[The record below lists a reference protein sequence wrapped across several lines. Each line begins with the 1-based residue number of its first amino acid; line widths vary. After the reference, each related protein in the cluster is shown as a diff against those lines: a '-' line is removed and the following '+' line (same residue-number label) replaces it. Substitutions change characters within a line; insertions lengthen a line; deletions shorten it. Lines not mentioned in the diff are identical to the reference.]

1 MLTLDGIH
9 DEDVREIY
17 AYGDNEIEGDVL
29 IDARENAKITLIDLA
44 GDTYST
50 GGIDGDSNIFVTY
63 DDELEILGGEND
75 DDVDV
80 ILDSDI
86 EDGEFQFDGGG
97 DDEDTLNI
105 NLNGDEIDTRDYG
118 RSIDHVEYID
128 IDAPD
133 GDGEAHLEF
142 LGNGGDQSDIR
153 QVDISDVKDDSSI
166 TLDGDLSDQA
176 LAGTPTVMN
185 WGDDQASNFIVAASA
200 GTVNAY
206 IDGFVADHDVEIM
219 MTNEDDT
226 VSLVI
231 GESDLTFTAGAG
243 TTLTLAGAEVGAGAA
258 NISAVDING
267 NADIGEGSQEVT
279 VSLGGGDDIVDLVLG
294 SEQTEHVTL
303 KFSRAGNDDHETIDV
318 NTLED
323 LGAIAGGAGT
333 ASTNASGL
341 RLDFADDVTGIIS
354 AGTATAAAMDVAGAS
369 QGNVLVFDNAA
380 QRGFVYDHDGDG
392 ELSDGD
398 TLVDLTDAASDVA
411 VTGGDIQVTSN
422 GGDIWTFDLS
432 GGDLIDIA

>member
-1 MLTLDGIH
+1 MFSGSYYDFAEGLIETEGVTRIGLDAGNYGYVLTLDGIH

-17 AYGDNEIEGDVL
+17 AYGANEIEGDVL

-185 WGDDQASNFIVAASA
+185 WGNDQASNFIVAASA

-231 GESDLTFTAGAG
+231 GESDLTFTAGG
-243 TTLTLAGAEVGAGAA
+243 NDQPCWCRLARAP
-258 NISAVDING
+258 ISAVNQG
-267 NADIGEGSQEVT
+267 TDIGEGSQEVT

-294 SEQTEHVTL
+294 SEQTEDVTL

-323 LGAIAGGAGT
+323 LGAIEQAGT

-369 QGNVLVFDNAA
+369 QGNAPVFDNAA
-380 QRGFVYDHDGDG
+380 QRGTTTTV
-392 ELSDGD
+392 
-398 TLVDLTDAASDVA
+398 TASSTA
-411 VTGGDIQVTSN
+411 TRWWI
-422 GGDIWTFDLS
+422 
-432 GGDLIDIA
+432 

>member
-1 MLTLDGIH
+1 MCVP
-9 DEDVREIY
+9 DEC
-17 AYGDNEIEGDVL
+17 
-29 IDARENAKITLIDLA
+29 ARGVIQRNPA
-44 GDTYST
+44 T

-105 NLNGDEIDTRDYG
+105 NLNGDEIDTRGYG

-142 LGNGGDQSDIR
+142 LGNGGDQSDTR

-176 LAGTPTVMN
+176 LAGTPTVVN
-185 WGDDQASNFIVAASA
+185 WGDDQASNFIDAAGA
-200 GTVNAY
+200 GSVDAY

-243 TTLTLAGAEVGAGAA
+243 TTLTLAGAEVGAGAGNNSASFPSASA
-258 NISAVDING
+258 NSSLAQPLAPTKPKASSRLAVSTAISCNG
-267 NADIGEGSQEVT
+267 APRCQ
-279 VSLGGGDDIVDLVLG
+279 
-294 SEQTEHVTL
+294 
-303 KFSRAGNDDHETIDV
+303 
-318 NTLED
+318 
-323 LGAIAGGAGT
+323 
-333 ASTNASGL
+333 
-341 RLDFADDVTGIIS
+341 
-354 AGTATAAAMDVAGAS
+354 M
-369 QGNVLVFDNAA
+369 
-380 QRGFVYDHDGDG
+380 
-392 ELSDGD
+392 
-398 TLVDLTDAASDVA
+398 
-411 VTGGDIQVTSN
+411 
-422 GGDIWTFDLS
+422 
-432 GGDLIDIA
+432 